1 MEKDK
6 KNKIEQDPKLRNQ
19 IPIHK
24 KSSSYGGYGG
34 NSPANMDGAINEFED
49 NLEEDSKN
57 KTEDEEIA
65 GEEDNSDEQVSENL
79 DPNRAESFDRVRNGP
94 DKNDRTE
101 NKEK

>member
-6 KNKIEQDPKLRNQ
+6 KNEIEQDPKLRNQ

-49 NLEEDSKN
+49 NLEEEAQKKS
-57 KTEDEEIA
+57 EDEEIA
-65 GEEDNSDEQVSENL
+65 NKKDNSEEQESENL
-79 DPNRAESFDRVRNGP
+79 DPNRAEGFDRVKNGP
-94 DKNDRTE
+94 KKTE
-101 NKEK
+101 NKKK